1 MNESWVT
8 PLSLL
13 NSLCHC
19 GGAAQERPGVG
30 VRDGRRHPWKKLDTY
45 GIERLAGWHAAL
57 AEGEIFVDASTVPV
71 AGHPVGGATMG
82 CEPAGSW
89 RRRRDNFRHP
99 TLRGLPNLVAEGD
112 GRGRQQRR
120 ALPGE
125 VKKSAEPGEPW
136 EARRAERLYRFAC
149 APQIMATRPASRI
162 FS

>member
-1 MNESWVT
+1 M
-8 PLSLL
+8 
-13 NSLCHC
+13 
-19 GGAAQERPGVG
+19 G
-30 VRDGRRHPWKKLDTY
+30 VRDGRRHPWKKLDSY

-57 AEGEIFVDASTVPV
+57 AEREIFVDASTVPV

-99 TLRGLPNLVAEGD
+99 TLRGLPNLVVEGD

-125 VKKSAEPGEPW
+125 VKKSAEHGEPW
-136 EARRAERLYRFAC
+136 EARRAQRLYRFAC
-149 APQIMATRPASRI
+149 APPNRGHAAS
-162 FS
+162 FSDILLKS